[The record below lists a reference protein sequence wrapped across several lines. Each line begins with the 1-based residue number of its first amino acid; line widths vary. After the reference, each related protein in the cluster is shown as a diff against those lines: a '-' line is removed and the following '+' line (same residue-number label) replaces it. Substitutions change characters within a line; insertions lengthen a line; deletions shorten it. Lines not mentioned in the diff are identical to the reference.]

1 MRYFFF
7 KSVKI
12 AAS

>member
-1 MRYFFF
+1 MKE

-12 AAS
+12 AS